1 MHLELVESLEVESF
15 IRCFR
20 RFTARRGV
28 PATVLSDNA
37 KTFKAALKEIRKLL
51 HSPRLTEHFSLQG
64 VKWKWIVELSPWKGG
79 IWERLIRSTKRCLVK
94 VVGRSLLS
102 YSELSTLLVEIE
114 AVINSRPL
122 TYVFD
127 DSDGISYPLTP
138 SQLINGRNLEMW
150 PNERH
155 VEIVSNYETLS
166 KRGCFHRK
174 LLTQFSCRW
183 KNDYL
188 LNLLE
193 AYKPRDGNKEPIVE
207 VGDIVLVR
215 NEQDKQSFWKLA
227 EIIELYKGEDHS
239 IHAAKFK

>member
-1 MHLELVESLEVESF
+1 MFSKDLSSFRVDNSPPFCHVGIDFAGPLYISGQTGNKKCYICLFMCTTTRAVHLELVESLEVESF

-20 RFTARRGV
+20 RLTARRGV

-37 KTFKAALKEIRKLL
+37 KTFKAASKEIRKLL

-138 SQLINGRNLEMW
+138 SQLINGRYLEMW

-166 KRGCFHRK
+166 KRMFSSK
-174 LLTQFSCRW
+174 IANTILLQ
-183 KNDYL
+183 
-188 LNLLE
+188 
-193 AYKPRDGNKEPIVE
+193 VE
-207 VGDIVLVR
+207 
-215 NEQDKQSFWKLA
+215 K
-227 EIIELYKGEDHS
+227 
-239 IHAAKFK
+239 